1 MNYPS
6 QKPTSRSFD
15 PGDFPIKK
23 FRSQSGVE
31 VRILYGSNRTNM
43 RLSLTYENISDDAA
57 EEFLDH
63 YEEMKGT
70 FNTFFIGP
78 DARTGWEGEF
88 DALGAGASGNA
99 YRYESPPQVQQVR
112 PGISSVTVSLIGV
125 L

>member
-6 QKPTSRSFD
+6 HKPTARSFD
-15 PGDFPIKK
+15 PGDYPIKK

-43 RLSLTYENISDDAA
+43 KLSLAYENISDSAA

-63 YEEMKGT
+63 YEEMRGT
-70 FNTFFIGP
+70 FNTFTIGSE
-78 DARTGWEGEF
+78 ARTGWGGNS
-88 DALGAGASGNA
+88 DALGANTSGNA

-112 PGISSVTVSLIGV
+112 PGISSVKVSLIGV